1 MYWELEESLKLK
13 RFPFHPARWKDNAKT
28 HREFLK
34 LHGVAQSISRKN
46 NFQIKRKHTRW
57 APAAPEILLVFSI
70 SSSSFSFIHLH
81 HSCLLLSCVFAWG
94 LNPLPKWTH
103 THTTHADLIMY
114 THTDPACYSCLYGT
128 HERCTR
134 GFSLTT
140 KKWRPK
146 QKCNTYNNKKKGTSP
161 SILKKK

>member
-1 MYWELEESLKLK
+1 MPKHTESFSNFMELHKVFQGKTIFKLK
-13 RFPFHPARWKDNAKT
+13 RNIRDEPLQLRKYFWF
-28 HREFLK
+28 F
-34 LHGVAQSISRKN
+34 SIS
-46 NFQIKRKHTRW
+46 
-57 APAAPEILLVFSI
+57 

>member
-1 MYWELEESLKLK
+1 MPKHTESFSNFMELHKVFQGKTIFKLK
-13 RFPFHPARWKDNAKT
+13 RNIRDEPRQ
-28 HREFLK
+28 L
-34 LHGVAQSISRKN
+34 RKY
-46 NFQIKRKHTRW
+46 FW
-57 APAAPEILLVFSI
+57 FFSI